1 MMENVKRLVLVPEHM
16 VDTPKKALVPPL
28 TAQVNQLD
36 SEMNSL
42 LKLQDMTQDEKV
54 KLYDQTLQRYLTYDK
69 RMQKPVRV
77 SIVHPEP
84 VEIVEIE
91 KELPEE
97 PEPPGEIE
105 NDIL

>member
-1 MMENVKRLVLVPEHM
+1 M

-42 LKLQDMTQDEKV
+42 LKRQDMTQDEKV

-77 SIVHPEP
+77 SMVHPEP
-84 VEIVEIE
+84 VETEEIE
-91 KELPEE
+91 KNNYLKSLNRLAKLRM
-97 PEPPGEIE
+97 IS
-105 NDIL
+105 